1 MRDEHSDERRF
12 RVVVRVVLLLAAIVF
27 VLQAAVVRPRLW
39 PAGPG
44 LVISGGTT
52 LASLGEARAFAA
64 LRPPDVRSAAGRPAT
79 IARVWPGGPAD
90 RAGVRPG
97 MIVTAVRGPSGQTI
111 DLAQGIPSDSFATLR
126 LWRESWFLGPNQ
138 PVSLD
143 LIDAAGQP
151 KTVTLDRLRVS
162 DTDQATWWAWLREHA
177 GRLVEL
183 GAFLLG
189 AAVLVVLGVSGKTA
203 ALTTL
208 ALIVPPLAD
217 AGPLLGAERA
227 YGVLGSALL
236 VVTWIATPLAF
247 PIIGTALLF
256 FPRPPATLTG
266 PRALAI
272 PFMFAAALPMLV
284 IGLAAATFLL
294 GADWVL
300 PMLAWGAERPWVFP
314 ASFAISMVGN
324 VLVAAEGLRRYRRNP
339 DADERRRI
347 QIVVMTGV
355 PAVFAYAVKI
365 GLPALLYAFTGRPV
379 ALPWSMSVLL
389 QLIVL
394 LPAFGLPYAVAVR
407 RVLSPRTVLRRS
419 MQYALAQKTL
429 AALTVVPA
437 IALTASLVGQRD
449 RSLASIVSG
458 RPGFYVISIVV
469 IAFSLRYRYRAERWL
484 DQKFF
489 RAEYDAREI
498 LLSLA
503 RRVPHETDPRALV
516 SLVLGQIDSA
526 LHPDRAIVLVDNG
539 KTFEA
544 VGSEGPRPPPLQ
556 SDAGLITLLRWSDKP
571 LEVVV
576 DDPRSSVSRLPATDR
591 QWLTDSGTALLV
603 PIVTGTGDPRPLV
616 GVVVLGP
623 KQSEERYTSE
633 DRSLLAG
640 IADQMGVAL
649 DLSRLRREAIS
660 SGRAAPGMDPS
671 AAATMWAG
679 RGVEIGDLIDGKYR
693 VEATIGAGGMGA
705 VYRARDL
712 RLDRDVAIKIVRR
725 ELIASPEAQER
736 FQREARLVARL
747 QHPCVIT
754 VFDYGVLPDGG
765 AYLVME
771 YIRGEVLRDRLQRQR
786 VMSTRAWADI
796 LGGIA
801 AGVEAA
807 HGDGIL
813 HRDLKPENILL
824 PESGTGPKVLD
835 FGIAK
840 ATAAGDG
847 TLTASGT
854 VMGTPAY
861 MAPEQLRGERLDART
876 DVYSLG
882 VMTYEA
888 LTGALPFGGGTFV
901 DVAMRQANARA
912 QVETAGL
919 SPAVAD
925 VVLGA
930 IAYERDERPATPA
943 AFADAIRRAIGA

>member
-1 MRDEHSDERRF
+1 MRDEHPDEGRF
-12 RVVVRVVLLLAAIVF
+12 RVIVRVVLLLAAIVF
-27 VLQAAVVRPRLW
+27 VLQVAVVRPRLW
-39 PAGPG
+39 PAGAG
-44 LVISGGTT
+44 VVISGDTT
-52 LASLGEARAFAA
+52 LASLGEARRFAA
-64 LRPPDVRSAAGRPAT
+64 LRPPDVRAAAGRPAT
-79 IARVWPGGPAD
+79 IAHVWPGGPAD

-97 MIVTAVRGPSGQTI
+97 MIVTGVRGPSGNAI
-111 DLAQGIPSDSFATLR
+111 DLAEGIPSDSGATLR
-126 LWRESWFLGPNQ
+126 LWRESWLLGPND

-143 LIDAAGQP
+143 LIDSAGQS
-151 KTVTLDRLRVS
+151 KTVTLDRPRVS
-162 DTDQATWWAWLREHA
+162 QSDWATWWAWLRQHA

-183 GAFLLG
+183 GVFLMG

-227 YGVLGSALL
+227 YGVLGSMLL
-236 VVTWIATPLAF
+236 VLTWIATPLAF

-256 FPRPPATLTG
+256 FPRPPTTLTG
-266 PRALAI
+266 LRAWVI

-284 IGLAAATFLL
+284 IGLAAAIFLL
-294 GADWVL
+294 GNDWVL

-355 PAVFAYAVKI
+355 PAVFAYAMKI
-365 GLPALLYAFTGRPV
+365 ALPAVLQALTGRPV
-379 ALPWSMSVLL
+379 ELPWPINALL
-389 QLIVL
+389 QIVIL

-437 IALTASLVGQRD
+437 IALTASLIGQRD

-458 RPGFYVISIVV
+458 QPGFYLISIVV

-498 LLSLA
+498 LVSLA

-526 LHPDRAIVLVDNG
+526 LHPERAMVLVDNG
-539 KTFEA
+539 KTFDA
-544 VGSEGPRPPPLQ
+544 VGSEGPRPSPLQ

-571 LEVVV
+571 LEVVM
-576 DDPRSSVSRLPATDR
+576 DDPRSSVSRLPASDR
-591 QWLTDSGTALLV
+591 QWLTDTGAALLV
-603 PIVTGTGDPRPLV
+603 PIVTGTGDTRPLV

-649 DLSRLRREAIS
+649 DLSRLRRQAIS
-660 SGRAAPGMDPS
+660 SGRPASDPGV
-671 AAATMWAG
+671 AATMWAG
-679 RGVEIGDLIDGKYR
+679 RGVEIDDLIDGKYR
-693 VEATIGAGGMGA
+693 VEATIGSGGMGA

-725 ELIASPEAQER
+725 ELVASPEAQER

-747 QHPCVIT
+747 QHPSVIT
-754 VFDYGVLPDGG
+754 IFDYGVLPDGG

-840 ATAAGDG
+840 ATAAGEG
-847 TLTASGT
+847 TLTAGGT

-888 LTGALPFGGGTFV
+888 LTGGLPFGGGSFV

-912 QVETAGL
+912 RVETSGL
-919 SPAVAD
+919 SPALAD
-925 VVLGA
+925 VVLAA
-930 IAYERDERPATPA
+930 IAYERDERPATPG